1 VRFRLEAIM
10 WRLLKAIVVS
20 WVIGVACGIV
30 IAIVAQKHDQSPPV
44 PTASVQSVPQTSG
57 AAPSPQAPR

>member
-1 VRFRLEAIM
+1 M